1 MIKDQFN
8 INVFSNDPEFCKSL
22 ATECNNYGF
31 LLTFI
36 DNENGI
42 ISELDNKTI
51 GVMILDLH
59 ENNIN
64 PFNVCS
70 EIKNNHGLPVFGVL
84 NKFSKQIQ
92 EKAKKSGFDLIFTK
106 KMLIRSIREVIIHV
120 SNE

>member
-1 MIKDQFN
+1 MNYEFKIIALTSDPD
-8 INVFSNDPEFCKSL
+8 FSISL
-22 ATECNNYGF
+22 ATECNKYGF

-70 EIKNNHGLPVFGVL
+70 KIKNNHGLPVFGVL

-92 EKAKKSGFDLIFTK
+92 ERAKKSGFDLIFTK